1 MKAIATT
8 VLCLLPLVACSGWVV
23 IISPTGVSCAS
34 NVAVISSP
42 TRPPATRTI
51 NTGVTVH
58 GTLSS
63 CHVADEFNLAVSGD
77 GTLVVRLRWD
87 TVHTGTISLVSI
99 DGVEFRS
106 GPPNWPPVVAKV
118 PATQGRQYRLRVA
131 VQGSDE
137 IPEDRYQLTTAVE

>member
-1 MKAIATT
+1 MKCVATT
-8 VLCLLPLVACSGWVV
+8 VLCLLPLAACSGWVV
-23 IISPTGVSCAS
+23 IISPSGVSCAS
-34 NVAVISSP
+34 NVDIIPSP
-42 TRPPATRTI
+42 TRPPAPRTI
-51 NTGVTVH
+51 NTGATVH
-58 GTLSS
+58 GTLSG
-63 CHVADEFNLAVSGD
+63 CHLADDFNVAVISD
-77 GTLVVRLRWD
+77 GTLVVRLSWD
-87 TVHTGTISLVSI
+87 TVHTSTISLVSI